1 MFCDLVGSTALSS
14 RLDPEDMR
22 EVLGAYHTCV
32 SEVIESFDGFVARY
46 MGDGALIYFGYPGA
60 QEDDAE
66 RALRAGLT
74 LIDRIGRLELA
85 FGKIESRVGIATGLV
100 VVGELIGGGQ
110 ANERD
115 VIGETPNLAAR
126 LQSLAEPNTVLI
138 AESTRRLVGH
148 LFELRPLGEVEVKG
162 FSSGVPVWEVLRP
175 SEVESR
181 FEALHASALTPLVGR
196 DEEIELL
203 LERWA
208 RARVGDGQVVLLS
221 GEPGIG
227 KSRITVALHERL
239 YGEPYTRLRYF
250 CTPHHRDSPL
260 HPFIAQLEKA
270 AGYTREDTLQAK
282 LDKLEALLL
291 QSEESPA
298 TAASLFADLLGVPN
312 DGRYPPLPADPQRRR
327 ELTLAAF
334 MRQVEGL
341 ARDRPILVIFEDTHW
356 IDSTSLELLDRAVV
370 QLPHLPALILLT
382 FRPEFQPPWAAQAN
396 VMTLEL
402 SRLGQ
407 RETTTLAEQVAG
419 GKELPGEILDQII
432 ERADGIPL
440 FIEELTKTLLDGDLL
455 REEADRYVLERPLPP
470 LAIPSSLNAS
480 LMARLDRLS
489 PAREVAQIGASL
501 GREFSYEVLAAVA
514 GRPDARLCDALDQLA
529 GAGLILHRGVPPR
542 AAYTFKHALVQD
554 AAYSTLLLSQR
565 RELHAR
571 IGKVLEEQFPETA
584 STQPEVL
591 AHHYTQAGLVDPA
604 IEYWRKAGERALR
617 RSAMVE
623 AASHLTRGNELIR
636 QLPAGRE
643 RDRKELG
650 MTLALAQATWAVK
663 GHGAETRQM
672 FARARDLLDV
682 SAPAAEQISV
692 LHGLWRV
699 EHHRGD
705 LVAAR
710 ELAQQSLALAAH
722 HDHAETSS
730 QANRALGTTLF
741 WMGMFVEA
749 QRYLERAL
757 EFDGLGQQDI
767 PIDSLF
773 RAGNGLSTL
782 GLTLWPLGYPD
793 QAACAFTQALAD
805 ARGSG
810 HAVGLGITLWCAS
823 LCEAGFGACPPSE
836 ATHVDEAIVHCAD
849 HLRTY
854 EPWVRF
860 NRGIL
865 LVRCGDFLHGI
876 EVMQHAMAAAKEF
889 NAGRGHP
896 LRLGHLAVAH
906 ANLGQ
911 AEFGVGLLDEAILT
925 AEQMQERVFEAELH
939 RLRGEL
945 LLQLNNKREATAALK
960 RALTVARGQ
969 QARMWE
975 LRAATSLARLW
986 RDQGK
991 LAQARDLLAPVY
1003 GWFTEGFDTPD
1014 LKEAR
1019 VLLGELGGARFGGES
1034 FARFDSAR
1042 SPQRPRK
1049 RSTAVPPSPGR

>member
-1 MFCDLVGSTALSS
+1 MFCDLVDSTPLSS

-22 EVLGAYHTCV
+22 EVISAYHACV
-32 SEVIESFDGFVARY
+32 SEVMESFGGFVARY

-66 RALRAGLT
+66 RALRAGLA
-74 LIDRIGRLELA
+74 LIDRISRKEFS
-85 FGKIESRVGIATGLV
+85 FGKLASRVGIATGLV
-100 VVGELIGGGQ
+100 VVGELLGGEQ
-110 ANERD
+110 AYERD
-115 VIGETPNLAAR
+115 IVGETPNLAAR

-138 AESTRRLVGH
+138 AANTRRLIGH
-148 LFELRPLGEVEVKG
+148 LFELRYLGEVEVKG
-162 FSSGVPVWEVLRP
+162 FAGAVPVWEVQRP

-181 FEALHASALTPLVGR
+181 FEAMHESSLTPLVGR
-196 DEEIELL
+196 QEEIDLL
-203 LERWA
+203 SRRWA
-208 RARVGDGQVVLLS
+208 RAKAGDGQVVLVL
-221 GEPGIG
+221 GEPGLG
-227 KSRITVALHERL
+227 KSRLAVALQEQLH
-239 YGEPYTRLRYF
+239 GEPHLTLRYF
-250 CTPHHRDSPL
+250 CSPHHRDSPL
-260 HPFIAQLEKA
+260 HPFIVQLERA
-270 AGYTREDTLQAK
+270 AGFAREDTPQTR

-291 QSEESPA
+291 QAGEGP
-298 TAASLFADLLGVPN
+298 TAAAALFADLLTVPN
-312 DGRYPPLPADPQRRR
+312 NGRYPPLPADPQRRR
-327 ELTLAAF
+327 ELALTAL
-334 MRQVEGL
+334 MRRLESL
-341 ARDRPILVIFEDTHW
+341 ARNQPVLVIFEDAHW
-356 IDSTSLELLDRAVV
+356 IDPTSHELLDLAVERV
-370 QLPHLPALILLT
+370 GSLPVLLIVT
-382 FRPEFQPPWAAQAN
+382 FRPEFQPPWTGQPQVTMLVLN
-396 VMTLEL
+396 
-402 SRLGQ
+402 RLG
-407 RETTTLAEQVAG
+407 RHDRTVLVEQIAAG
-419 GKELPGEILDQII
+419 KSLP
-432 ERADGIPL
+432 DGVIDKIVDRTDGVPL
-440 FIEELTKTLLDGDLL
+440 FIEELTKSILESGLL
-455 REEADRYVLERPLPP
+455 REEADRYVLDRPLPP
-470 LAIPSSLNAS
+470 LAIPSSLHAS

-501 GREFSYEVLAAVA
+501 GREFSYEVLAALA
-514 GRPDARLCDALDQLA
+514 GRPDDELRHALDQLA
-529 GAGLILHRGVPPR
+529 GAGLIFRRGVPPR
-542 AAYTFKHALVQD
+542 AAYTFKHTLVQD
-554 AAYSTLLLSQR
+554 AAYGTLLLSQR

-584 STQPEVL
+584 ATQPEVL
-591 AHHYTQAGLVDPA
+591 AHHYAQAGLVDPA
-604 IEYWRKAGERALR
+604 IEYWRIAGERALR

-636 QLPAGRE
+636 LLPAGRE
-643 RDRKELG
+643 RDRKELD
-650 MTLALAQATWAVK
+650 MTLPLAQATWAVR

-699 EHHRGD
+699 ENHRGD

-710 ELAQQSLALAAH
+710 ELAQQSLALAAR
-722 HDHAETSS
+722 HDHTETSG

-741 WMGMFVEA
+741 WMGMCVEA
-749 QRYLERAL
+749 RRYLERAL
-757 EFDGLGQQDI
+757 EFYALGQQDI

-793 QAACAFTQALAD
+793 QAATAFTQALAD

-810 HAVGLGITLWCAS
+810 HAVALGITLWGVS
-823 LCEAGFGACPPSE
+823 LYEAGFGACPPSE
-836 ATHVDEAIVHCAD
+836 AKHVDEAITHCAD
-849 HLRTY
+849 HLKTY

-865 LVRCGDFLHGI
+865 SVRCGDFLHGM

-906 ANLGQ
+906 AGLGQ
-911 AEFGVGLLDEAILT
+911 AKIGIGLLDEAILT
-925 AEQMQERVFEAELH
+925 AEQTQERVFEAELH

-945 LLQLNNKREATAALK
+945 LVQLNNKREAAAALK
-960 RALTVARGQ
+960 RALTVARRQ

-991 LAQARDLLAPVY
+991 LAQARDLLAPIY

-1014 LKEAR
+1014 LREAKA
-1019 VLLGELGGARFGGES
+1019 LLEALDA
-1034 FARFDSAR
+1034 
-1042 SPQRPRK
+1042 
-1049 RSTAVPPSPGR
+1049 